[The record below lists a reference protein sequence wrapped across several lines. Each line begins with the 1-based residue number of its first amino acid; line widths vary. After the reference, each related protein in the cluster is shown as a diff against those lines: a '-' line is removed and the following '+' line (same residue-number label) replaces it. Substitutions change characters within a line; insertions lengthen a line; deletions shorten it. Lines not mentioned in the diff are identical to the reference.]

1 MVLSLSIAVHAADD
15 KDDEPVAVSKKTLK
29 SGFTPTLPR
38 LLELAEEHSPQILSA
53 KKDLEIAELNLK
65 SSRAAFLPTLDFTSH
80 HGLLRNDPLSTK
92 NPWNSD
98 LNLQLNENFYDNG
111 VALNNYDLNQ
121 KTVKRLRL
129 QYELTRDQ
137 QLSGVAQAFF
147 DWSNST
153 DQREI
158 DENKKDLLDR
168 QYNLLEIQYR
178 QGIKSRRDVLRIET
192 EVTKQKIAILSRDN
206 EVALNLQKLATQVGV
221 TVEDFDDE
229 SLTAEEAK
237 PLALNKQ
244 FKALRFEEHKQA
256 KVYALLSEEK
266 RINARLVERNYW
278 PQLSLVGNGTYDNP
292 QYVNSG
298 RDFDDTRSLTWSVL
312 LQVNYNLWDWGTR
325 RREMQV
331 ARIQVTQVEDGNR
344 ARLLSLGDQL
354 KDVNLKLVE
363 YRENFKS
370 SRELLTLEQQAY
382 NILEEEY
389 RNGRTSYLDLITG
402 LGSLIDARSRY
413 ILTYFN
419 LRKEQALYAFH
430 SGEFYE
436 KFR

>member
-1 MVLSLSIAVHAADD
+1 MGLSLSIAAHAADD

-38 LLELAEEHSPQILSA
+38 LLELAEEHSPQIVSA
-53 KKDLEIAELNLK
+53 RKDLEIAELNLK
-65 SSRAAFLPTLDFTSH
+65 SARASFLPTLDFTSH
-80 HGLLRNDPLSTK
+80 HGLLRNDPIVTN
-92 NPWNSD
+92 NPWSSD

-111 VALNNYDLNQ
+111 VALNNYDLHQ
-121 KTVKRLRL
+121 KIVKRLRL
-129 QYELTRDQ
+129 QFELTRDL
-137 QLSGVAQAFF
+137 QLSNVAQAFF

-168 QYNLLEIQYR
+168 QYNLLEVQYR

-192 EVTKQKIAILSRDN
+192 EVTKQRIAILTRDD

-221 TVEDFDDE
+221 TADDLEDE
-229 SLTAEEAK
+229 SMTAEEAK
-237 PLALNKQ
+237 PLALNKD
-244 FKALRFEEHKQA
+244 FKPLRFQDHKQS
-256 KVYALLSEEK
+256 KIYDLQVEEK
-266 RINARLVERNYW
+266 RVNARIVERNYL
-278 PQLSLVGNGTYDNP
+278 PQISLVGNGTYDNP
-292 QYVNSG
+292 QYLNSG
-298 RDFDDTRSLTWSVL
+298 RDFDDTRSLSWSLL

-325 RREMQV
+325 RRATEV
-331 ARIQVTQVEDGNR
+331 AHIQTSQLADNNR
-344 ARLLSLGDQL
+344 ALLLSLGDQL

-402 LGSLIDARSRY
+402 LGSLIDARSQY
-413 ILTYFN
+413 ISTYFN
-419 LRKEQALYAFH
+419 LRKEQALYAYH
-430 SGEFYE
+430 SGDFYE